1 MSSTTKI
8 SRRGFLV
15 GTAVA
20 GGAMVMSVGTVGAG
34 QQASP
39 IATLVATP
47 GASPAAGHPG
57 AVEMAARLVINPDD
71 SITVLSTK
79 PEAGQGTSTTL
90 AVFVCEE
97 LGSDPLDESMV
108 HIEWGDPRRDILE
121 NNIFLGGTDGFHTWF
136 YGRADYVRH
145 TYQQAGAS
153 ARERLK
159 VAAAKHLGV
168 PADELTVA
176 NNRVTHEA
184 SGQSVGFGAI
194 AAAAAS
200 VLLEAEPAIRE
211 PGEWQLIGKP
221 HRKQETPRKV
231 SGRAVYGM
239 DVELPGMLYGAVGQT
254 PVLGGVLKSYDAEV
268 AMGMT
273 GVMAVIPLAEMSP
286 SSILVIAD
294 SYWNA
299 RRALDAMPV
308 EWEGGATD
316 LDIEDIQAMHEEAL
330 EVPGVEVE
338 DSTGET
344 LAVLESADRVFEAV
358 YKTPYRHHAV
368 MEPRN
373 ATAIFAEDRI
383 DIWYGSASHDS
394 QRNLI
399 TRVLGVPPEMVNT
412 HHVYIGGSF
421 GAGRGTT
428 DAALAVIASQAMGGA
443 PVKLIWSRDVHTSTG
458 MVDPFGMAK
467 FQMSVDDE
475 GWPEAFFIR
484 KANQDWENATSK
496 FAPLHWDNVGVRW
509 MATATNLANPT
520 ITAPDLPPLKL
531 QELQNQYYD
540 GLAYRVPNH
549 RVEWSNV
556 ETPLP
561 VIAMRSPGLS
571 STVFMVESFID
582 EVAHETGKDPLELR
596 YWLLR
601 EADEADPGW
610 YNVLDLVADKA
621 EWGKDLPQ
629 GSGQGIAVC
638 VEHGTII
645 AAIAEVTVSRE
656 GDLTIDKVDVA
667 FDAGY
672 ILNPDGALNQLE
684 GSTLFG
690 WSMAKNEE
698 LTIKGGVLQETNF
711 DAYPLARMAD
721 APRELNIHFDATSD
735 YRLDAALG
743 EATVP
748 HMAAAVGNA
757 IFAATGKRVRELPFR
772 KADLSW

>member
-1 MSSTTKI
+1 MSNTSSM
-8 SRRGFLV
+8 SRRRFLV
-15 GTAVA
+15 GAAAV
-20 GGAMVMSVGTVGAG
+20 GGAMVMNVGTSVSGKQATPV
-34 QQASP
+34 ASP
-39 IATLVATP
+39 SAADP
-47 GASPAAGHPG
+47 GS
-57 AVEMAARLVINPDD
+57 VEMAARLIINADD
-71 SITVLSTK
+71 SITVVSTK

-121 NNIFLGGTDGFHTWF
+121 NNYFMGGTDAFHTWF

-159 VAAAKHLGV
+159 VAAADHLGV
-168 PADELTVA
+168 PVEELSVA
-176 NNRVTHEA
+176 NNRVTHDA
-184 SGQSVGFGAI
+184 SGESVGFGAI
-194 AAAAAS
+194 AAAAAA
-200 VLLEAEPAIRE
+200 VQLDAEPAIRS
-211 PGEWQLIGKP
+211 PKEWQLIGTP

-231 SGRAVYGM
+231 SGRATFGI
-239 DVELPGMLYGAVGQT
+239 DVELPDMLYGAVKQT
-254 PVLGGVLKSYDAEV
+254 PVINGKLKSVDAET
-268 AMGMT
+268 AMGMK
-273 GVMAVIPLAEMSP
+273 GVHSVLPLIDMSP
-286 SSILVIAD
+286 SSIIVLAD

-299 RRALDAMPV
+299 RRALDAMTI
-308 EWEGGATD
+308 EWEGGAVDTN
-316 LDIEDIQAMHEEAL
+316 IEDIQAMHEAAL
-330 EVPGVEVE
+330 EVPGIEVE
-338 DSTGET
+338 DTGET
-344 LAVLESADRVFEAV
+344 LSVIESSNRVLEAV
-358 YKTPYRHHAV
+358 YKTPYRHHAA

-373 ATAIFAEDRI
+373 ATVLFGEDRI
-383 DIWYGSASHDS
+383 DVWVGSASHDS

-399 TRVLGVPPEMVNT
+399 SRVLGVPPEMIHT

-428 DAALAVIASQAMGGA
+428 DAALAAIAAQTVPGRA
-443 PVKLIWSRDVHTSTG
+443 VKLIWDRDTHTMTG

-467 FQMSVDDE
+467 LQMSIDEE

-496 FAPLHWDNVGVRW
+496 FAPLNWDNVGVRW

-531 QELQNQYYD
+531 QELQGQYYD
-540 GLAYRVPNH
+540 GLAYRVPHH

-556 ETPLP
+556 ETPLR

-582 EVAHETGKDPLELR
+582 EVAHETGKDPLDLR
-596 YWLLR
+596 YRLLA
-601 EADEADPGW
+601 ESNEADPGW
-610 YNVLDLVADKA
+610 YNVLDLVAEKA
-621 EWGKDLPQ
+621 EWGKDLPK
-629 GSGQGIAVC
+629 GSGQGLAIC

-645 AAIAEVTVSRE
+645 AAIAEVTVTQE
-656 GDLTIDKVDVA
+656 GELIIDKVDVA

-698 LTIKGGVLQETNF
+698 LTIQGGVLQESNF
-711 DAYPLARMAD
+711 DSYPLARMAD
-721 APRELNIHFDATSD
+721 APRELNIHFEATSEQ
-735 YRLDAALG
+735 RLDAALG

-772 KADLSW
+772 KADLSWS